1 MLARDTERR
10 DLMGEMVQFQRPDG
24 KTCPG
29 YLASP
34 KAGAGAHGFVCI
46 QEWWGL
52 NEQIKKTADRL
63 AEAGYRALVPDLYRG
78 KIARASDEAS
88 HMMAN
93 LNLSDAAEQDIRGA
107 VQYLKQS
114 SKKVAVGGFCMG
126 GVVTIL
132 AALRVPEMDAGAC
145 FYGLPDLP
153 AAEIKKI
160 KVPLVCHFA
169 NKDGWITP
177 DKVNDFTATLSQS
190 KSRFEIY
197 RYDADHAFMNETRPQ
212 VYDPASAKLA
222 WDRTLKFLKNTL
234 A

>member
-1 MLARDTERR
+1 
-10 DLMGEMVQFQRPDG
+10 MGETVQFKRPDG

-29 YLASP
+29 YLATP
-34 KAGAGAHGFVCI
+34 KAGVGAHGFVCI

-78 KIARASDEAS
+78 KVANASDEAS
-88 HMMAN
+88 HMMAD
-93 LNLSDAAEQDIRGA
+93 LDHSDAAEQDIRGA

-126 GVVTIL
+126 GVLTIL
-132 AALRVPEMDAGAC
+132 SAVRVPEMDAGAC

-153 AAEIKKI
+153 AVEIKKI
-160 KVPLVCHFA
+160 KIPVIGHFA
-169 NKDGWITP
+169 NKDSWCTP
-177 DKVNDFTATLSQS
+177 AKANDFEAALKQS
-190 KSRFEIY
+190 KSQFEIY
-197 RYDADHAFMNETRPQ
+197 RYDAQHAFMNEARPQ

-222 WDRTLKFLKNTL
+222 WDRTLNFLQNAL